1 MFKREEVIPYSKDQ
15 DIVFQIISWHA
26 CDQEDDDDNDE
37 EESNMINKKYLVKI
51 FGVTESGI
59 SVSANLTDFPPFFYI
74 KSPINLNDFQVK
86 MIKEFIVEKLH
97 YKQKNSIQEV
107 RAMKKKDFW
116 GFTNNTKF
124 TFVRISCKNL
134 ECFRAA
140 ARIFQKKVMIP
151 AIWNKD
157 LYFKLYESN
166 IEPFLRLA
174 HIRNINPAGWVK
186 IPAKY
191 HTAIKTSRCQ
201 IDVTCRWSAIE
212 SVQLEKMAPF
222 VIASFD
228 IECTSSHGD
237 FPVANK
243 NYKKTAIELI
253 NLLNNGFT
261 KDSLM
266 QEILNIFNHNTPGK
280 LSKIFTKKEVTD
292 FNITMLKRNM
302 DDIYALLNNKIK
314 FTSSTRDST
323 IKQLT
328 ETLTNILPTQE
339 GDPIIQI
346 GTTVHKYGDKE
357 CAYKNIITL
366 GTCSD
371 ITDADVMVCNN
382 EKELLLKW
390 KQLINRLDPDVLI
403 GYNIFGFDMSYMY
416 ERARELKIDKSFC
429 EIGRLLDHESPYV
442 EKALSSSAL
451 GDNLLK
457 YIDMEGR
464 VLIDIMKLVQ
474 RDHKLDSYK
483 LDTVASS
490 FLGGK
495 VIGCSGGGSSE
506 RSGER
511 VVIDNIKGIS
521 VDSYI
526 KFSDNDQKYKI
537 LSINVLESTG
547 GYEITLD
554 QPLTTKETKWGLA
567 KDDITPR
574 QIFESQNGTADDR
587 AMIAKYCI
595 KDCALCNYLLMKLET
610 LANNVGMANVCSVPL
625 SFIFMRGQGI
635 KIFSLVAKQCRDDDY
650 LIPCLNKYKPP
661 NAAADDED
669 EDEEGYEG
677 AIVLEPKEGIYIDDP
692 IAVLDYASL
701 YPSSM
706 ISENLSHD
714 CIVLDPKYDNLEG
727 LEYLDIA
734 YDIYEKVNEKKV
746 KTGERVC
753 RYVQLPEK
761 GIIPRILMHLLKQ
774 RKVTRKK
781 IEFKTVITEDGQS
794 ISGLMK
800 DSGDSVV
807 INDVIIDRSVIKSI
821 TDTYDDFQ
829 KAVLDGLQLAYKVT
843 ANSLYGQCGAKT
855 SQIYMKDI
863 AACTTATGRKMIM
876 MARDFIEKNYPAETI
891 YGDSVTGDTPL
902 IIKFKDGLIDIITI
916 ECLTKEWVEYPGFK
930 VGDIDRYDKE
940 QSFLDAEVWTDGKWA
955 KIHRVI
961 RHKCNKKLYRVNTFK
976 GCIDVTEDHSLIDIN
991 GEKIKPMDCIEDET
1005 ELMHSFPDEFNETV
1019 MEMREYKCDKF
1030 MKLPEECES
1039 EYKCKCC
1046 GEMKPPG
1053 EFYYCN
1059 KSNGNG
1065 YFQTARCKLC
1075 VKIKTAERKGKT
1087 VDTTKVNTKILNYK
1101 AEAKVIT
1108 KEEAWV
1114 WGIFFG
1120 DGSCGSY
1127 ECESGGKKSWAL
1139 NNTNL
1144 KYLNRT
1150 RDYLL
1155 MCESREIVSD
1165 FKILDTIESSGVY
1178 KLSPVGS
1185 PAYMVEKYRDLFYDK
1200 DKHKKVPQLILNASK
1215 EIREWFLEGYL
1226 TADGAKKE
1234 MNTGGLSFACKGKI
1248 GAQGLYYIA
1257 KSIGWTNLRIN
1268 IQSYKENTYWIY
1280 HIRGEQYY
1288 DENQNK
1294 LKKMFDIFELKEN
1307 DENCED
1313 DEGEEGDKKKPILKI
1328 KYNRDDYVYDI
1339 ETSAGRFHGGVGEIV
1354 VVNTDSLFVK
1364 FTLKDGLGNQ
1374 IRGKDAILPSI
1385 EMAMDA
1391 SKQFKKYLKPPHDAE
1406 YEKTFYPFI
1415 LFSKKRYCA
1424 NKYEYDDKKCKMNSM
1439 GIVLKRRDNA
1449 QIVKTIYGGVL
1460 NIILNEQNIRK
1471 SIEFMKDTLKELIEG
1486 KYPLSELIVSKSLK
1500 SDYKDPDKIAH
1511 KMLADRMG
1519 ERDEGNRPQANDR
1532 IPYVYVQMPP
1542 APKGKKILQGER
1554 IEHPDYIIEN
1564 SLKPDYE
1571 FYITNQ
1577 IMKPCLQLYA
1587 LVLEQLDGYK
1597 KNVDYTELKER
1608 LIKEKDGDLKKAK
1621 DRWHDLR
1628 EEHVKKLLF
1637 EPILTKLTNKKNNN
1651 REITDYFKRVADE

>member
-1 MFKREEVIPYSKDQ
+1 MFKREEVIPYIKDQ

-26 CDQEDDDDNDE
+26 FDQEDDDNDDSDDGN
-37 EESNMINKKYLVKI
+37 SNMINKKYLVKV
-51 FGVTESGI
+51 FGSTENGI

-74 KSPINLNDFQVK
+74 KSPINLNDYQVK

-107 RAMKKKDFW
+107 KAMKKKDFW
-116 GFTNNTKF
+116 GFTNDTKF

-157 LYFKLYESN
+157 LYFKLYENN

-191 HTAIKTSRCQ
+191 HNAIKTTRCQ

-253 NLLNNGFT
+253 NQLNCNHT
-261 KDSLM
+261 KESLM
-266 QEILNIFNHNTPGK
+266 QEILNIFNHNIPGK
-280 LSKIFTKKEVTD
+280 LSKIFVKREVTE

-323 IKQLT
+323 IKQIT
-328 ETLTNILPTQE
+328 ETLTNILPAQE

-346 GTTVHKYGDKE
+346 GTTVHQYGDKE
-357 CAYKNIITL
+357 CSYKNIITL

-371 ITDADVMVCNN
+371 INDADVIVCNN

-416 ERARELKIDKSFC
+416 ERARELKIDKSFS

-495 VIGCSGGGSSE
+495 VIGGGNENSC
-506 RSGER
+506 

-547 GYEITLD
+547 GYEILLD

-661 NAAADDED
+661 VVGGAKGNEDED
-669 EDEEGYEG
+669 EDDEGYEG

-794 ISGLMK
+794 ISGLLK
-800 DSGDSVV
+800 DSGDGDSVV
-807 INDVIIDRSVIKSI
+807 INDVIINRSVIKSI

-863 AACTTATGRKMIM
+863 AACTTATGRKMIL
-876 MARDFIEKNYPAETI
+876 MAKDFIEQNYPAEII
-891 YGDSVTGDTPL
+891 YGDSVTNYTPVL
-902 IIKFKDGLIDIITI
+902 IRHNNLIKIETIEKLAIKYGNNNWIKCVEIGKQDKESCEIIDIET
-916 ECLTKEWVEYPGFK
+916 
-930 VGDIDRYDKE
+930 
-940 QSFLDAEVWTDGKWA
+940 WTEEGWT
-955 KIHRVI
+955 KIHRII
-961 RHKCNKKLYRVNTFK
+961 RHELSESKKIIRINTHT
-976 GCIDVTEDHSLIDIN
+976 GIVDVTNDHSLLRLDKTEVSPDN
-991 GEKIKPMDCIEDET
+991 LKIGDS
-1005 ELMHSFPDEFNETV
+1005 LMHSPYPVICNNSSDIHSI
-1019 MEMREYKCDKF
+1019 
-1030 MKLPEECES
+1030 S
-1039 EYKCKCC
+1039 E
-1046 GEMKPPG
+1046 
-1053 EFYYCN
+1053 
-1059 KSNGNG
+1059 
-1065 YFQTARCKLC
+1065 AR
-1075 VKIKTAERKGKT
+1075 IMG
-1087 VDTTKVNTKILNYK
+1087 
-1101 AEAKVIT
+1101 
-1108 KEEAWV
+1108 
-1114 WGIFFG
+1114 FFCG
-1120 DGSCGSY
+1120 DGSTGDYNCPS
-1127 ECESGGKKSWAL
+1127 GKKCSWAL
-1139 NNTNL
+1139 NNADMKL
-1144 KYLNRT
+1144 QEKYKQL
-1150 RDYLL
+1150 
-1155 MCESREIVSD
+1155 CEYVYPD
-1165 FKILDTIESSGVY
+1165 LQWKILNTIKSSGVY
-1178 KLSPVGS
+1178 KLIPCSKNNYGGIKQL
-1185 PAYMVEKYRDLFYDK
+1185 VEKYRELMYYDK
-1200 DKHKKVPQLILNASK
+1200 EKIVPITILNASFDV
-1215 EIREWFLEGYL
+1215 RNSFWEGLYD
-1226 TADGAKKE
+1226 ADGDKE
-1234 MNTGGLSFACKGKI
+1234 KVVTRIDQKNQISIAMFNLLGDSLGYNTSLNSRIDKPNIFRLNLTKNSQRKDPNKI
-1248 GAQGLYYIA
+1248 
-1257 KSIGWTNLRIN
+1257 
-1268 IQSYKENTYWIY
+1268 
-1280 HIRGEQYY
+1280 
-1288 DENQNK
+1288 
-1294 LKKMFDIFELKEN
+1294 KKMYEIAYK
-1307 DENCED
+1307 
-1313 DEGEEGDKKKPILKI
+1313 G
-1328 KYNRDDYVYDI
+1328 YVYDL
-1339 ETSAGRFHGGVGEIV
+1339 TTDNNHFQAGAGKLIV
-1354 VVNTDSLFVK
+1354 HNTDSIFLK

-1486 KYPLSELIVSKSLK
+1486 KFPLSELIVSKSLK

-1532 IPYVYVQMPP
+1532 IPYVYVQMPA

-1597 KNVDYTELKER
+1597 KNVNYTELKER
-1608 LIKEKDGDLKKAK
+1608 LIKEKEGDLKKAK
-1621 DRWHDLR
+1621 DKWHDLR

-1637 EPILTKLTNKKNNN
+1637 DPILTKLVNKKNNN
-1651 REITDYFKRVADE
+1651 REITDYFKRVVAE

>member
-1 MFKREEVIPYSKDQ
+1 MFKREEVIPYIKDQ

-26 CDQEDDDDNDE
+26 FDQEDDDNDDSDDGN
-37 EESNMINKKYLVKI
+37 SNMINKKYLVKV
-51 FGVTESGI
+51 FGSTENGI

-74 KSPINLNDFQVK
+74 KSPINLNDYQVK

-107 RAMKKKDFW
+107 KAMKKKDFW
-116 GFTNNTKF
+116 GFTNDTKF

-151 AIWNKD
+151 TIWNKD
-157 LYFKLYESN
+157 LYFKLYENN

-191 HTAIKTSRCQ
+191 HNAIKTTRCQ

-253 NLLNNGFT
+253 NQLNCALT
-261 KDSLM
+261 KESLM
-266 QEILNIFNHNTPGK
+266 QEILNIFNHNIPGK
-280 LSKIFTKKEVTD
+280 LSKIFVKREVTE

-323 IKQLT
+323 IKQIT
-328 ETLTNILPTQE
+328 ETLTNILPAQE

-346 GTTVHKYGDKE
+346 GTTVHQYGDKE
-357 CAYKNIITL
+357 CSYKNIITL

-371 ITDADVMVCNN
+371 INDADVIVCNN

-416 ERARELKIDKSFC
+416 ERARELKIDKSFS

-495 VIGCSGGGSSE
+495 VIGCCSSGGEGSFSD
-506 RSGER
+506 R
-511 VVIDNIKGIS
+511 VLIDNVKGIS

-547 GYEITLD
+547 GYEILLD

-661 NAAADDED
+661 VVGGAKGNEDED

-794 ISGLMK
+794 ISGLLK
-800 DSGDSVV
+800 DSGDGSDEIV
-807 INDVIIDRSVIKSI
+807 INDVIINRSVIKSI

-863 AACTTATGRKMIM
+863 AACTTATGRKMIL
-876 MARDFIEKNYPAETI
+876 MARDFIEQNYPAEII
-891 YGDSVTGDTPL
+891 YGD
-902 IIKFKDGLIDIITI
+902 
-916 ECLTKEWVEYPGFK
+916 
-930 VGDIDRYDKE
+930 
-940 QSFLDAEVWTDGKWA
+940 
-955 KIHRVI
+955 
-961 RHKCNKKLYRVNTFK
+961 
-976 GCIDVTEDHSLIDIN
+976 
-991 GEKIKPMDCIEDET
+991 
-1005 ELMHSFPDEFNETV
+1005 
-1019 MEMREYKCDKF
+1019 
-1030 MKLPEECES
+1030 
-1039 EYKCKCC
+1039 
-1046 GEMKPPG
+1046 
-1053 EFYYCN
+1053 
-1059 KSNGNG
+1059 
-1065 YFQTARCKLC
+1065 
-1075 VKIKTAERKGKT
+1075 
-1087 VDTTKVNTKILNYK
+1087 
-1101 AEAKVIT
+1101 
-1108 KEEAWV
+1108 
-1114 WGIFFG
+1114 
-1120 DGSCGSY
+1120 
-1127 ECESGGKKSWAL
+1127 
-1139 NNTNL
+1139 
-1144 KYLNRT
+1144 
-1150 RDYLL
+1150 
-1155 MCESREIVSD
+1155 
-1165 FKILDTIESSGVY
+1165 
-1178 KLSPVGS
+1178 
-1185 PAYMVEKYRDLFYDK
+1185 
-1200 DKHKKVPQLILNASK
+1200 
-1215 EIREWFLEGYL
+1215 
-1226 TADGAKKE
+1226 
-1234 MNTGGLSFACKGKI
+1234 
-1248 GAQGLYYIA
+1248 
-1257 KSIGWTNLRIN
+1257 
-1268 IQSYKENTYWIY
+1268 
-1280 HIRGEQYY
+1280 
-1288 DENQNK
+1288 
-1294 LKKMFDIFELKEN
+1294 
-1307 DENCED
+1307 
-1313 DEGEEGDKKKPILKI
+1313 
-1328 KYNRDDYVYDI
+1328 
-1339 ETSAGRFHGGVGEIV
+1339 
-1354 VVNTDSLFVK
+1354 TDSLFVR

-1486 KYPLSELIVSKSLK
+1486 KFPLSELIVSKSLK

-1532 IPYVYVQMPP
+1532 IPYVYVQMPA

-1597 KNVDYTELKER
+1597 KNVNYTELKER
-1608 LIKEKDGDLKKAK
+1608 LIKEKEGDLKKAK

-1637 EPILTKLTNKKNNN
+1637 DPILTKLVNKKNNN
-1651 REITDYFKRVADE
+1651 REITDYFKRAVEEE

>member
-1 MFKREEVIPYSKDQ
+1 LIRSFYKLKKEEDKFNMFKREEVIPYSKDQ

-26 CDQEDDDDNDE
+26 FDQEDDDDDSDDGNP
-37 EESNMINKKYLVKI
+37 NMINKKYLVKV
-51 FGVTESGI
+51 FGSTENGI

-74 KSPINLNDFQVK
+74 KSPINLNDYQVK

-116 GFTNNTKF
+116 GFTNDTKF

-157 LYFKLYESN
+157 LYFKLYENN

-253 NLLNNGFT
+253 NQLNCTLT
-261 KDSLM
+261 KESLM
-266 QEILNIFNHNTPGK
+266 QEILNIFNHNIPGK

-323 IKQLT
+323 IKQIT
-328 ETLTNILPTQE
+328 ETLTNILPAQE

-371 ITDADVMVCNN
+371 INDADVIVCNN

-416 ERARELKIDKSFC
+416 ERARELKIDKSFS

-495 VIGCSGGGSSE
+495 VISGSE
-506 RSGER
+506 RSGGGHENSC

-661 NAAADDED
+661 NANAAADDED

-794 ISGLMK
+794 ISGLLK
-800 DSGDSVV
+800 DSGNSVV
-807 INDVIIDRSVIKSI
+807 INDVIIDRSMIKSI

-829 KAVLDGLQLAYKVT
+829 KAVLDGLQIAYKVT

-863 AACTTATGRKMIM
+863 AACTTATGRKMIL
-876 MARDFIEKNYPAETI
+876 MARDFIEQNYPAETI
-891 YGDSVTGDTPL
+891 YGD
-902 IIKFKDGLIDIITI
+902 
-916 ECLTKEWVEYPGFK
+916 
-930 VGDIDRYDKE
+930 
-940 QSFLDAEVWTDGKWA
+940 
-955 KIHRVI
+955 
-961 RHKCNKKLYRVNTFK
+961 
-976 GCIDVTEDHSLIDIN
+976 
-991 GEKIKPMDCIEDET
+991 
-1005 ELMHSFPDEFNETV
+1005 
-1019 MEMREYKCDKF
+1019 
-1030 MKLPEECES
+1030 
-1039 EYKCKCC
+1039 
-1046 GEMKPPG
+1046 
-1053 EFYYCN
+1053 
-1059 KSNGNG
+1059 
-1065 YFQTARCKLC
+1065 
-1075 VKIKTAERKGKT
+1075 
-1087 VDTTKVNTKILNYK
+1087 
-1101 AEAKVIT
+1101 
-1108 KEEAWV
+1108 
-1114 WGIFFG
+1114 
-1120 DGSCGSY
+1120 
-1127 ECESGGKKSWAL
+1127 
-1139 NNTNL
+1139 
-1144 KYLNRT
+1144 
-1150 RDYLL
+1150 
-1155 MCESREIVSD
+1155 
-1165 FKILDTIESSGVY
+1165 
-1178 KLSPVGS
+1178 
-1185 PAYMVEKYRDLFYDK
+1185 
-1200 DKHKKVPQLILNASK
+1200 
-1215 EIREWFLEGYL
+1215 
-1226 TADGAKKE
+1226 
-1234 MNTGGLSFACKGKI
+1234 
-1248 GAQGLYYIA
+1248 
-1257 KSIGWTNLRIN
+1257 
-1268 IQSYKENTYWIY
+1268 
-1280 HIRGEQYY
+1280 
-1288 DENQNK
+1288 
-1294 LKKMFDIFELKEN
+1294 
-1307 DENCED
+1307 
-1313 DEGEEGDKKKPILKI
+1313 
-1328 KYNRDDYVYDI
+1328 
-1339 ETSAGRFHGGVGEIV
+1339 
-1354 VVNTDSLFVK
+1354 TDSLFVR

-1486 KYPLSELIVSKSLK
+1486 KFPMSELIVSKSLK

-1637 EPILTKLTNKKNNN
+1637 DPILTKLVNKKNNN
-1651 REITDYFKRVADE
+1651 REITDYFKRVGEE